1 MREYKMY
8 KKQLYPVLLVL
19 LIFFLGCT
27 QNRLKHPKPVAFGT
41 LSAQKAEKLFQAA
54 ESYYTAHHV
63 EGMRKAV
70 ENARKA
76 GPDTTVYHEI
86 AANLAGMEDRRFD
99 EFKHIVAALSDP
111 GNDAPLIHINRLSE
125 MSWTISERKEIE
137 QLCKNLKEHPDPEL
151 RSLAAYL
158 KGISLLKQG
167 DIKGMEKAEEMIGW
181 TVPMAL
187 IGTWDNEQS
196 KGFDIAY
203 PPEHEIDLNK
213 TYSGQLVEIGWR
225 TDYAKTR
232 FAKTI
237 DLKELLNPN
246 IWAVAYLSSALR
258 VQNAGQ
264 YELRLASTDALKI
277 WVNGVL
283 VFENR
288 HIGRWTFD
296 AIVIPVT
303 FRHGVTRILVKSAQ
317 ARGHLR
323 LHARLTGSGG
333 APVEPNSL
341 KAVSA
346 DTPFT
351 SHGPVPGKLLT
362 EDTLITRYI
371 LKIRKGARRQ
381 YLEIKSAEMSGLR
394 VAAVN
399 RAESFHGKF
408 PRSIPGRFKLALALW
423 NNNERGRTSDL
434 MDKLASESGDDLIIV
449 RNKQARFL
457 LQYNLKQKARK
468 MLLETVKNHPDRP
481 GAWKYLV
488 NVYKTEKWTEDRLRI
503 LKKINSLRHYWPSE
517 QLKLA
522 KCYKNLGYSQS
533 AEAIYKRLLSYI
545 PNDRRTLTAMSRVAL
560 SKQDYKGAAIYAGR
574 LTDAWSNKRSSWRQ
588 LGEVLRKSGDRFG
601 AEKAFLKIIEIA
613 PTAPEGYRRCAKL
626 AYFYGD
632 MEKAVSFWQK
642 ALDRDPDN
650 EKLANRLDF
659 LSPPVSGPW
668 AMDMSDEEAIQK
680 AIALRKSTKFNE
692 GADTAMLLDDMVTQV
707 NSDGSTVNVVT
718 SVLHVLNK
726 SGRDKMT
733 RFSMPGK
740 GRFRILQAY
749 SINPKGKRLEA
760 SSIRGRVIR
769 FRKMEIGSTV
779 VIQYRNDAPPNKYL
793 AKYFTTQWWFQGY
806 DVQFVNSRYIMWMP
820 ENMKLLEFSRGD
832 ILREERKE
840 GAFKRISWKAGDTP
854 VLTYEQRS
862 PNLSEFAWM
871 LSISTVPSWDLFYKW
886 EEALLQNVFRES
898 PEIVQ
903 LGRELFKGAD
913 TPLEKLYRIQ
923 KYLISEIR
931 YQRDY
936 EHSIAGVKPH
946 AAPVI
951 LARQY
956 GDCKDKAVLFITL
969 ARLGGLDAQ
978 YALVRSRN
986 IGQIKR
992 EVPMQQFNHA
1002 IVYIPVQP
1010 GLENGRFFDPTVD
1023 ALDVDLLRQDN
1034 QGTWAFVL
1042 DLRGGYKWRQIP
1054 FHSPE
1059 KDYVK
1064 KKITMNLLKNGNCLA
1079 EILITAKGR
1088 IGAVIRRA
1096 ARNRE
1101 KITQL
1106 MQRIANQLVPG
1117 AKMKDWRIIE
1127 AIDVAKPAS
1136 IIIQIEAQT
1145 FMRCEKNELRFKM
1158 PKNWFPS
1165 HLFSLAKRKHSLMMG
1180 VPHTIEMEVEFIL
1193 PEGAKFRR
1201 IPKSKKIAS
1210 DCLSFA
1216 RSFLK
1221 TKGGLKVKEIL
1232 IGFCERI
1239 SAKDY
1244 PAVRDEIDKIIQLQE
1259 EEVVVTL
1266 P

>member
-1 MREYKMY
+1 MY

-27 QNRLKHPKPVAFGT
+27 QNRLKHPKPVAFET
-41 LSAQKAEKLFQAA
+41 LTAQKAEKIFQAA
-54 ESYYTAHHV
+54 ESYYSAHDV
-63 EGMRKAV
+63 AQMRKAV
-70 ENARKA
+70 ENAGKA
-76 GPDTTVYHEI
+76 GPDTAVYHEI

-99 EFKHIVAALSDP
+99 EFKHLVAALSDP
-111 GNDAPLIHINRLSE
+111 GNDAPLIHLKRLSE

-137 QLCKNLKEHPDPEL
+137 QLCKTLKEHPDLEL
-151 RSLAAYL
+151 RSFAAYL
-158 KGISLLKQG
+158 KGISLFKR
-167 DIKGMEKAEEMIGW
+167 DDTKGMEKAEEMIGW

-225 TDYAKTR
+225 TDYARTR

-258 VQNAGQ
+258 VQNAGK
-264 YELRLASTDALKI
+264 YELRLASTDALKV
-277 WVNGVL
+277 WVNDVL

-288 HIGRWTFD
+288 HIGRWGFD
-296 AIVIPVT
+296 AIVIPVI
-303 FRHGVTRILVKSAQ
+303 FRPGVNRILIKSAQ
-317 ARGHLR
+317 EKGHWR
-323 LHARLTGSGG
+323 LHARLTGVGG
-333 APVEPNSL
+333 APVEPNKL
-341 KAVSA
+341 KAVPA

-351 SHGPVPGKLLT
+351 GHGTVPGKLVT
-362 EDTLITRYI
+362 EDALITRYI
-371 LKIRKGARRQ
+371 SKIRNGVRRQ
-381 YLEIKSAEMSGLR
+381 YLEIKSAEMSGLKI
-394 VAAVN
+394 AAIN

-408 PRSIPGRFKLALALW
+408 PRSISGHFKLAHVLW

-434 MDKLASESGDDLIIV
+434 MDKLVSQAGDDLIRI
-449 RNKQARFL
+449 RNKQARFW
-457 LQYNLKQKARK
+457 LQNNLKQKARR
-468 MLLETVKNHPDRP
+468 MLLETVKKHPDRP
-481 GAWKYLV
+481 GAYKHLAY
-488 NVYKTEKWTEDRLRI
+488 VYKTEKWMEDRLRI
-503 LKKINSLRHYWPSE
+503 LKKINSSWHNWPSE

-522 KCYKNLGYSQS
+522 KCYENLGYSKS

-545 PNDRRTLTAMSRVAL
+545 PNDRRTITAMSRIAL
-560 SKQDYKGAAIYAGR
+560 SKQDYKGAAICAGE
-574 LTDAWSNKRSSWRQ
+574 LTDAWPNKRSSWRQ
-588 LGEVLRKSGDRFG
+588 LGEILRKSGDRFG
-601 AEKAFLKIIEIA
+601 AEKAFLRIIKIA
-613 PTAPEGYRRCAKL
+613 PTAPEGYLLCAKL
-626 AYFYGD
+626 AYIYGD
-632 MEKAVSFWQK
+632 RDQAVKFWQK

-650 EKLANRLDF
+650 EKLANHLDF
-659 LSPPVSGPW
+659 IAPPVAGPW
-668 AMDMSDEEAIQK
+668 ATDVPGEKVIQK
-680 AIALRKSTKFNE
+680 AIALRKEINYNDS
-692 GADTAMLLDDMVTQV
+692 ADTVMLLDDMVTEV
-707 NSDGSTVNVVT
+707 HSDGSSVNVVT
-718 SVLHVLNK
+718 SVIHVLNK
-726 SGRDKMT
+726 SGRDEMT
-733 RFSMPGK
+733 RFSMPGN
-740 GRFRILQAY
+740 GRCRILRAY
-749 SINPKGKRLEA
+749 SINSQGKRLEA

-779 VIQYRNDAPPNKYL
+779 VVQYRNDAGPNKFL
-793 AKYFTTQWWFQGY
+793 AKYFTTQWHFQGY
-806 DVQFVNSRYIMWMP
+806 KTQFINSRCVLWIP
-820 ENMKLLEFSRGD
+820 KNTKILEFSRGD

-840 GAFKRISWKAGDTP
+840 GAFKRISWKAADTP

-862 PNLSEFAWM
+862 PNLSEFVWM
-871 LSISTVPSWDLFYKW
+871 LNISTVPSWDLFHKW
-886 EEALLQNVFRES
+886 EEALLQNAFRQN
-898 PEIVQ
+898 PEIVR
-903 LGRELFKGAD
+903 LSEALFKGAN

-923 KYLISEIR
+923 EYLISEIR

-936 EHSIAGVKPH
+936 EHTVAGVKPH

-951 LARQY
+951 LARRY

-978 YALVRSRN
+978 YALVRSRSM
-986 IGQIKR
+986 GQIKR

-1002 IVYIPVQP
+1002 IVYIPAQS

-1023 ALDVDLLRQDN
+1023 TLDVDLLRSDN

-1042 DLRGGYKWRQIP
+1042 DLRGGYKWRRIP
-1054 FHSPE
+1054 FQSPE

-1127 AIDVAKPAS
+1127 ATAVTKPAS
-1136 IIIQIEAQT
+1136 IIIQIEAPT
-1145 FMRCEKNELRFKM
+1145 FMRCEKNELRFKI

-1165 HLFSLAKRKHSLMMG
+1165 YLFSLAKRKHSLMMD
-1180 VPHTIEMEVEFIL
+1180 VPNTREMEVEFIL
-1193 PEGAKFRR
+1193 PEGAKFKR
-1201 IPKSKKIAS
+1201 IPKSKKITS
-1210 DCLSFA
+1210 DNLSFE
-1216 RSFLK
+1216 RSFIK
-1221 TKGGLKVKEIL
+1221 TKGCLKVKETL

-1239 SAKDY
+1239 SARDY
-1244 PAVRDEIDKIIQLQE
+1244 TAVRNEVDKIVQQQE